1 MKIDNST
8 NLKKGA
14 GISLLPAMWAQID
27 AWVNIAS
34 SAKANGPR
42 ITRGDVVGEMAAY
55 LGAIGWKPGMKCR
68 YLTMTAALLQ
78 PAPELKNGVV
88 ATRPAKSRK

>member
-1 MKIDNST
+1 MNIDNST

-14 GISLLPAMWAQID
+14 GISLMPATWAQID
-27 AWVNIAS
+27 TWVNIAS

-42 ITRGDVVGEMAAY
+42 ITRGDVVGEMAAF
-55 LGAIGWKPGMKCR
+55 LILIGWRPGM
-68 YLTMTAALLQ
+68 TTAVCFGARSF
-78 PAPELKNGVV
+78 PPSELKNGVV